1 MDMDSDPV
9 PLSPELSGPSPTQF
23 TVKRL
28 FWFSSIVALLLALA
42 NRLGTW
48 QQIRSAQQMLA
59 SMDFS
64 QQIPFLVLAA
74 MLVAA
79 GIGLMIWIG
88 FRVPYLWNSHLFE
101 RRRRA
106 ARIARLQRRYLRRRQ
121 PPDNELD
128 DPDDYQPSEST

>member
-1 MDMDSDPV
+1 MNMGSGPV
-9 PLSPELSGPSPTQF
+9 PPSPELPGPSPIQF

-28 FWFSSIVALLLALA
+28 FWFSLIVALLLTLA

-59 SMDFS
+59 FMDLS

-74 MLVAA
+74 MFVSA

-106 ARIARLQRRYLRRRQ
+106 ARIARLQRQYLQRIQ
-121 PPDNELD
+121 PPGNELD